1 MKTHF
6 YLGETKQYTKFNI
19 LDHNR
24 ELNNTNLEKI
34 EKSILENGL
43 QVPIIIDESYN
54 IIDGQHRFYVLQKNK
69 MVVSY
74 IMSKRANTQDID
86 KYQESKKWTA
96 WDYCNKRAKLGD
108 ISCQE
113 AMDIAEE
120 WNKETRGKLLKIRS
134 VELLLDGKGTSGIYN
149 KLKYGK
155 YLINKDYAFEIYE
168 LLHLMNELDMGTSAY
183 GQKIIRPIKKL
194 FYENKGLSKIVIEQM
209 TKDYYIKAYSNEND
223 QYEYLKDIYNKTKRK
238 LKL

>member
-1 MKTHF
+1 MS
-6 YLGETKQYTKFNI
+6 
-19 LDHNR
+19 R
-24 ELNNTNLEKI
+24 
-34 EKSILENGL
+34 
-43 QVPIIIDESYN
+43 SY
-54 IIDGQHRFYVLQKNK
+54 
-69 MVVSY
+69 
-74 IMSKRANTQDID
+74 A
-86 KYQESKKWTA
+86 
-96 WDYCNKRAKLGD
+96 
-108 ISCQE
+108 
-113 AMDIAEE
+113 
-120 WNKETRGKLLKIRS
+120 KIRS

-194 FYENKGLSKIVIEQM
+194 FYENKGLSKRVIEQM
-209 TKDYYIKAYSNEND
+209 TKDYYIRAYSNEND

>member
-19 LDHNR
+19 LNHNR
-24 ELNNTNLEKI
+24 ELNNSNLKKI
-34 EKSILENGL
+34 EESILENGL
-43 QVPIIIDESYN
+43 QVPIIVDESYN
-54 IIDGQHRFYVLQKNK
+54 IIDGQHRFYVLQTNK

-74 IMSKRANTQDID
+74 IMSKRANSQDID

-96 WDYCNKRAKLGD
+96 WDYCHKRANLGD

-113 AMDIAEE
+113 AMEIAEE
-120 WNKETRGKLLKIRS
+120 WNKETKGKLLKLRT
-134 VELLLDGKGTSGIYN
+134 VELLMDGKGTAGIFN

-155 YLINKDYAFEIYE
+155 YLINKDYAYEIYE
-168 LLHLMNELDMGTSAY
+168 LLQLMNELDMGTSAY
-183 GQKIIRPIKKL
+183 GQKIIRPLKKL
-194 FYENKGLSKIVIEQM
+194 FYENKGLSKRVIEQM
-209 TKDYYIKAYSNEND
+209 TKDYYIRAYSNEND